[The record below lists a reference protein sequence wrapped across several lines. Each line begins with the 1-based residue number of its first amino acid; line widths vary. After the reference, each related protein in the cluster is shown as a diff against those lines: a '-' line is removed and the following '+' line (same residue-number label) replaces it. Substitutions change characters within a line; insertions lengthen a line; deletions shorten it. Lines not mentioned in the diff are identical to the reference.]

1 MDNCTLDG
9 IMFTA
14 KLVLLS
20 LVLFSAKVS
29 SESYLAKCCP
39 PGQIFSGH
47 ATVKCVS
54 VPSSKIELVFQWNAT
69 AEFQGLPRCDEPED
83 ITTTPL
89 DDFNS
94 SEFLEVPA
102 CLEIL
107 HEQITGES
115 IVIVVHCRS
124 NKDRQVKAINT
135 FFPQLAYVKKCCPH
149 GTIFDRRTKACVPQ
163 LSKSDSLVIFLQNGS
178 ADADLVIIA
187 TEAGWPCNGPII
199 DYEIDED
206 DIFLRNGTYSVM
218 VPILKNNLV
227 VKEEVFVTENS
238 ACLDT
243 TLGSVSNRRLLARV
257 CRNPEFCDG
266 NACIRKCCAEGEFFY
281 ANGCSQLAP
290 KEPKEF
296 YQALTSAVNQTKL
309 SAFNMSK
316 EYGVLIGKTC
326 KYGMY
331 PVDPKEE
338 EWWLTSEGHVIA
350 DGDEIYDQNNYC
362 MDIFYNK
369 SESDHAFHLFI
380 CFDAPA
386 PQEQDSVRFHL
397 NTALEV
403 TSCAFLLM
411 TLLVYACLPSLQ
423 NLHGKTLMCH
433 VGSLFLAFTC
443 LVIIPWIMP
452 DVDEE
457 EQNATITCRS
467 LAYTMLFCFLSS
479 FSWLNVMCFD
489 IWWTF
494 GGLRG
499 STITKAHGHRKR
511 FLLYCLYAFGFSLLV
526 SSLAIVADSTDIL
539 PYYLQPDIGYTSC
552 WFTQQPS
559 SYGEMTFFI
568 GPVTIQLISNMAFF
582 ILTSVHCNKV
592 KAEIKRVTT
601 DPMDPRSK
609 RFHSDRSRFVMNIKL
624 FTVMGISWI
633 FEVVSFFLKKYV
645 NYWHDAFFYAS
656 DVFNCLQGVLIFILF
671 VLKLRVYNALR
682 RRLGLD
688 TKKKSTPT
696 CNATTILQDPY
707 KVRKSLSAT
716 KMPARKM

>member
-386 PQEQDSVRFHL
+386 PQEQDSVR
-397 NTALEV
+397 
-403 TSCAFLLM
+403 
-411 TLLVYACLPSLQ
+411 
-423 NLHGKTLMCH
+423 
-433 VGSLFLAFTC
+433 
-443 LVIIPWIMP
+443 
-452 DVDEE
+452 
-457 EQNATITCRS
+457 
-467 LAYTMLFCFLSS
+467 
-479 FSWLNVMCFD
+479 
-489 IWWTF
+489 
-494 GGLRG
+494 GLRG

-707 KVRKSLSAT
+707 KVRKSVSSNTLTTSFAVN
-716 KMPARKM
+716 